1 MIFVVMFAAAS
12 LCGYII
18 GYFTG
23 RRCAQQDI
31 KDMRLSMGLDVD
43 TGEVNN
49 DTITGS

>member
-1 MIFVVMFAAAS
+1 MKIILFFALAS
-12 LCGYII
+12 LTGYII

-43 TGEVNN
+43 TREDNNGEYQ
-49 DTITGS
+49 

>member
-1 MIFVVMFAAAS
+1 MIILFFALAS
-12 LCGYII
+12 LTGYII

-23 RRCAQQDI
+23 RQCAQQDI

-49 DTITGS
+49 EH